1 MAKLFPSLV
10 LASLAICG
18 CRSADTGRVDA
29 RLAAFIPAD
38 TVMLAGARMD
48 EIRSTSLYQK
58 LRAQKRL
65 SELDDLAKRTGFD
78 PRKDV
83 SELLL
88 ASNGKDTVTIAR
100 GRFHPT
106 DPDAT
111 KVVYKG
117 YTLYVHGEGAYA
129 LIDDATALA
138 GTQPAIRAAIDQ
150 YKIGGRSASG
160 TSLLARARSIQ
171 EPNQVWAVANGGENL
186 LPASPHTGNAANAL
200 KVFNAVD
207 HVTLAADLRNGLSAV
222 ATGECKTEQDAKA
235 LGDALRGLAA
245 LGRMSV
251 PENQPDMLRLY
262 DSLKVDQQQ
271 RAIKVVAAIAPDL
284 IDKFLEMTNAAPRVN
299 RGPMRRQPR

>member
-1 MAKLFPSLV
+1 MPKLFPSLV

-48 EIRSTSLYQK
+48 EIRGTSLYQK

-88 ASNGKDTVTIAR
+88 ASNGKNTVTIAR

-150 YKIGGRSASG
+150 YKIGGRSAAG
-160 TSLLARARSIQ
+160 TSRLAPGRSIQ
-171 EPNQVWAVANGGENL
+171 GPDQGWGVANGGEKL
-186 LPASPHTGNAANAL
+186 LPASAHT
-200 KVFNAVD
+200 
-207 HVTLAADLRNGLSAV
+207 R
-222 ATGECKTEQDAKA
+222 
-235 LGDALRGLAA
+235 
-245 LGRMSV
+245 
-251 PENQPDMLRLY
+251 
-262 DSLKVDQQQ
+262 
-271 RAIKVVAAIAPDL
+271 
-284 IDKFLEMTNAAPRVN
+284 
-299 RGPMRRQPR
+299 